1 MTAIALSPSLTA
13 HTGDVVIQLSENA
26 LNKFLAAHYLKH
38 PEFYDHSRTTAPN
51 APLYS
56 VDVDDHGTKRTIR
69 LWAKVDKPAGANAVT
84 LNLDQPPATVA
95 RYGAYWKATRG
106 VGPTVDRPLPPRLA
120 LSIPRAVLQLNIPN
134 LTGSGAD
141 QQLDIAFQIN
151 IETYAKLEKGPAGYD
166 IKLASWDISVTPSG
180 NPLDPNNP
188 DWGGAIPAPCVQEV
202 IRLRSIVS
210 NILTL
215 GANVALTQ
223 LAKTLTAV
231 IALPPIDIVD
241 GVKLEPSAFTVDNKT
256 LSLAA
261 SISQPQIYGAIHA
274 AFSQEIAVFEL
285 GMKDFDWEPVLAG
298 APLSDP
304 DALSSYLASKVP
316 AIAAIDRRCRDLM
329 RLARSGPQRVAQ
341 GPALPGAD
349 LAVSLSPKVF
359 DVLAKE
365 FLKAD
370 QDSYTRWYTLDLVI
384 GNVSGRAHT
393 WLSLRN
399 AFGGLNGTTID
410 MGCSVAAG
418 GTLELKACLKDPCGH
433 DHCATWGPGLGLKGP
448 MDLKVSVNS
457 GWSNNRGLKLSAE
470 FGAFPGFE
478 VYGLPPGVDD
488 LVNLIL
494 NEISSVILR
503 AFFNAILSVLNF
515 YILKV
520 PTMVP
525 GTKVG
530 LVIADFGSSNA
541 GGYLVITGSTTFS

>member
-1 MTAIALSPSLTA
+1 MTAIVLSPSLTA
-13 HTGDVVIQLSENA
+13 HTGDVAIQLSENA
-26 LNKFLAAHYLKH
+26 LNKFLAAHYVKH

-51 APLYS
+51 SPLYS

-69 LWAKVDKPAGANAVT
+69 LWAKVEKPAGANAVT
-84 LNLDQPPATVA
+84 LNLDQPPAVVA
-95 RYGAYWKATRG
+95 RFGAYWKATRG
-106 VGPTVDRPLPPRLA
+106 AGPTADRSLPPRLA
-120 LSIPRAVLQLNIPN
+120 LAIPRAILQLNIPN
-134 LTGSGAD
+134 LTGSGPD

-151 IETYAKLEKGPAGYD
+151 VETYAKLEKGPTGYD
-166 IKLASWDISVTPSG
+166 INLASWDISVTPSG

-188 DWGGAIPAPCVQEV
+188 DWGGAVPAPCVPEV

-231 IALPPIDIVD
+231 IPLPPIDVVD
-241 GVKLEPSAFTVDNKT
+241 GIKLEPSVFTVDNKT
-256 LSLAA
+256 LSLEA
-261 SISQPQIYGAIHA
+261 SISQPKLYGAVHA
-274 AFSQEIAVFEL
+274 AFMQEMAVFEL

-304 DALSSYLASKVP
+304 NALSSYLASKVP
-316 AIAAIDRRCRDLM
+316 AIAAIDQRGQDLEKS
-329 RLARSGPQRVAQ
+329 ARSGPPRGVQ
-341 GPALPGAD
+341 GPASPGAD
-349 LAVSLSPKVF
+349 LAVSLSPRVF

-384 GNVSGRAHT
+384 GKASGRAHT
-393 WLSLRN
+393 WLALRN
-399 AFGGLNGTTID
+399 AHGGLSGTTID

-418 GTLELKACLKDPCGH
+418 GTLELKACLRDPCGH
-433 DHCATWGPGLGLKGP
+433 DHCTTWGPGLGLKGP

-457 GWSNNRGLKLSAE
+457 GWSNNRGLKLSAA
-470 FGAFPGFE
+470 FGAFPGFQ
-478 VYGLPPGVDD
+478 VYGLPPGIDD

-494 NEISSVILR
+494 NEISSVVLK

-515 YILKV
+515 YIINV
-520 PTMVP
+520 PTAVP

-530 LVIADFGSSNA
+530 LVVADFGSSNA
-541 GGYLVITGSTTFS
+541 NGYLVITGSTTFS